1 LKDDKAIKG
10 VIMAKVTLYER
21 LGGYNAIAA
30 VVDTMMPRLAGDQR
44 LARFFAGHG
53 EDSRRRLRQLQVN
66 MICQATGGPC
76 YYLGRDMKT
85 VHKGLGIDGA
95 DWTAAISHLVGAMDA
110 FKVADAEQKEVLSI
124 LNGIKK
130 DILEKP

>member
-1 LKDDKAIKG
+1 
-10 VIMAKVTLYER
+10 MAKVSLYER

-30 VVDTMMPRLAGDQR
+30 VVDSMMSKLARDPRLAKY
-44 LARFFAGHG
+44 FAGHC
-53 EDSRRRLRQLQVN
+53 EDSRRRLRQLQVE

-110 FKVADAEQKEVLSI
+110 LKVADEEQKEVLSL
-124 LNGIKK
+124 LNGIKNE
-130 DILEKP
+130 ILERP